1 MYKDTEIQKLIDNL
15 DIVQVIGEYVTLKK
29 AGVNYKGFSPFKDEK
44 TPSFVVSP
52 VKNIFKDFS
61 TGIGGNAIS
70 FYMKINN
77 ISFYE
82 AVEELSRKYNVSI
95 KKLNINKNIDN
106 PNTKYYEIMREAQTF
121 FKNNI
126 INSEEA
132 LKYMENRGY
141 SREEIQKFDIG
152 FSFNSWDSLLK
163 HLKEKGYNESDLLE
177 LGLIR
182 KNDEGNV
189 FDYFRNRIMFPIY
202 NDTMK
207 LIGFGGR
214 TVENNSDIPK
224 YLNSPDSK
232 IFKKGKE
239 LYGLSNRG
247 ENIKKKG
254 LAILMEGYLD
264 VLTAQ
269 KNGFINSV
277 ASLGTA
283 FTEEQ
288 AQLLK
293 KYTNNVIIAYDN
305 DEAGKNA
312 IIKAG
317 NILKKQDFNVR
328 CLSIEGKEKDP
339 DEYLRKHGRKDFLEI
354 LKTSKNYFDFLYDY
368 YSEDLNLNEI
378 SGKKEFIQKF
388 KGFFSNVINKTER
401 NLYINKLSVELGID
415 KDILSEEFVMK
426 KKDFSDRNPIRKKRH
441 ETVATKKTKEEL
453 NDLLEKE
460 TLEFILRYRENGNS
474 EYRKYCEKLESKNFT
489 NIIYGEILE
498 KLKKIE
504 FDMKNLNNSIFEEE
518 ETEMITTMI
527 LNANT
532 QPVNA
537 EKEYKDHFKGWFDR
551 ELNNALDLTDK
562 KDVLYKTKLQR
573 IKTDLK
579 SRYDINEIEKEY
591 EEFKLI
597 RRSDYV

>member
-1 MYKDTEIQKLIDNL
+1 
-15 DIVQVIGEYVTLKK
+15 
-29 AGVNYKGFSPFKDEK
+29 
-44 TPSFVVSP
+44 
-52 VKNIFKDFS
+52 
-61 TGIGGNAIS
+61 
-70 FYMKINN
+70 
-77 ISFYE
+77 
-82 AVEELSRKYNVSI
+82 
-95 KKLNINKNIDN
+95 
-106 PNTKYYEIMREAQTF
+106 MREAQTF

-339 DEYLRKHGRKDFLEI
+339 DEYL
-354 LKTSKNYFDFLYDY
+354 
-368 YSEDLNLNEI
+368 
-378 SGKKEFIQKF
+378 
-388 KGFFSNVINKTER
+388 
-401 NLYINKLSVELGID
+401 
-415 KDILSEEFVMK
+415 
-426 KKDFSDRNPIRKKRH
+426 
-441 ETVATKKTKEEL
+441 
-453 NDLLEKE
+453 
-460 TLEFILRYRENGNS
+460 
-474 EYRKYCEKLESKNFT
+474 
-489 NIIYGEILE
+489 
-498 KLKKIE
+498 
-504 FDMKNLNNSIFEEE
+504 
-518 ETEMITTMI
+518 
-527 LNANT
+527 
-532 QPVNA
+532 
-537 EKEYKDHFKGWFDR
+537 
-551 ELNNALDLTDK
+551 
-562 KDVLYKTKLQR
+562 
-573 IKTDLK
+573 
-579 SRYDINEIEKEY
+579 
-591 EEFKLI
+591 
-597 RRSDYV
+597 

>member
-29 AGVNYKGFSPFKDEK
+29 TGANYKGLSPFKDEK

-52 VKNIFKDFS
+52 NKNIFKDFS
-61 TGIGGNAIS
+61 TGIGGNVIS
-70 FYMKINN
+70 FYMRINN
-77 ISFYE
+77 LSFYE
-82 AVEELSRKYNVSI
+82 AVEELSRKYNIS
-95 KKLNINKNIDN
+95 INKFNIEKNRDN
-106 PNTKYYEIMREAQTF
+106 PNARYYEIMREAQSF
-121 FKNNI
+121 FKNNM
-126 INSEEA
+126 INSDEA
-132 LKYMENRGY
+132 IEYMKNRGY
-141 SREEIQKFDIG
+141 SLEEIRRFEIG
-152 FSFNSWDSLLK
+152 FSLESWNSLLNY
-163 HLKEKGYNESDLLE
+163 LKEKGYNENELLE

-189 FDYFRNRIMFPIY
+189 FDYFRNRIIFPIY

-214 TVENNSDIPK
+214 IIEANSDMPK

-239 LYGLSNRG
+239 LYGLYNRG
-247 ENIKKKG
+247 ENIRKKG

-269 KNGFINSV
+269 KHGFVNSV

-283 FTEEQ
+283 FTDEQ

-293 KYTNNVIIAYDN
+293 KYTNNIIIAYDN

-317 NILKKQDFNVR
+317 NILKKYDFNVR
-328 CLSIEGKEKDP
+328 CLSIQGDVKDP
-339 DEYLRKHGRKDFLEI
+339 DEYLRKYGRKSFLEI
-354 LKTSKNYFDFLYDY
+354 LKTSKNYFDFLYDEF
-368 YSEDLNLNEI
+368 SENLNLNEV

-388 KGFFSNVINKTER
+388 RNFFSNITNRTER

-415 KDILSEEFVMK
+415 KDILSEEFIISK
-426 KKDFSDRNPIRKKRH
+426 KENFQRSLIKRKKQ
-441 ETVATKKTKEEL
+441 EKVATKKTKEGL
-453 NDLLEKE
+453 NDILEKD
-460 TLEFILRYRENGNS
+460 TLEFILKCREKGIS
-474 EYRKYCEKLESKNFT
+474 EYKKYCEKLEIKDFT
-489 NIIYGEILE
+489 NIIYKEILE
-498 KLKKIE
+498 KLRKIE
-504 FDMKNLNNSIFEEE
+504 FNIKLLNNEIFEEE
-518 ETEMITTMI
+518 EIEMITAI
-527 LNANT
+527 LSNT
-532 QPVNA
+532 SIESSDI
-537 EKEYKDHFKGWFDR
+537 EKKYKDYFKGWFDR
-551 ELNNALDLTDK
+551 EINDILDNIDK
-562 KDVLYKTKLQR
+562 KDRMKIELQR
-573 IKTDLK
+573 IKLNLEK
-579 SRYDINEIEKEY
+579 QYDIGEIEKEY